1 MHIRRLVA
9 LFLGMWLFGLFLV
22 NYISST
28 NISTTTY
35 TTQNPPRSAQ
45 AAMTAAGPT
54 NAAELMIY
62 TANENNRSMAEN
74 WEWMQIALG
83 FALTLSLP
91 FALRLKWSYII
102 AAATML
108 ILVIAQ
114 KALITPKII
123 GIGRLVDFTVAGA
136 APDDIQRERGSLNT
150 LQYLNI
156 AIDISKALIGVILT
170 GALLT
175 FRQKSASGTK
185 RLKQANFVDDPDH
198 RHIDR

>member
-62 TANENNRSMAEN
+62 TANENNRSMTEN

-136 APDDIQRERGSLNT
+136 APDDIQRERGSLGT